1 MLRARCLRAFK
12 SHWEASP
19 VAPLLPRRP
28 PRKMQ
33 VGAPMGAGAVLPFN
47 RKDLIGTVKGG
58 PKAGDNIIV
67 VFLRQVW
74 SGQSG
79 HEAITLLLAVYDFFL
94 IMTHDLEVQD
104 GFMPRLKLRHEKVQ
118 DGGYRA

>member
-1 MLRARCLRAFK
+1 
-12 SHWEASP
+12 
-19 VAPLLPRRP
+19 
-28 PRKMQ
+28 MQ

-67 VFLRQVW
+67 VFYGSLAGNQ
-74 SGQSG
+74 G